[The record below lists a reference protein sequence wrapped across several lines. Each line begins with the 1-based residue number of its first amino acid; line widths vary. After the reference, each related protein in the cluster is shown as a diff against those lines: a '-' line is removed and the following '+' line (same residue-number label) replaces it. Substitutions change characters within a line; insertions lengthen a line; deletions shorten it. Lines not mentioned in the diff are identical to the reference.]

1 MDEDNNVTYAGKKV
15 LVTGAGGFIG
25 SHLTEQLV
33 REGADV
39 RVFIRYTS
47 NGSRGLLDLLP
58 KDVQDAIDI
67 HFGDLGDAEALR
79 SAMRGRDVV
88 FHLGALIA
96 IPYSYI
102 NPVDVFRVNVTATQ
116 NVLSCARDLGTDRV
130 VHTSTSEVYGTALY
144 APIDEKHPIQAQSP
158 YSASK
163 IAADAMVKSYHLSF
177 DLPVATLRPFNTY
190 GPRQSGRAVIPT
202 IIGQA
207 LFSDRIELGS
217 LTPTRD
223 LTFVSDTVAGFLAVG
238 HHEAAIGRVTNVGHG
253 REISIGDLAQKIV
266 GLVGR
271 DVPITTSDTRIRP
284 EKSEVFRLIC
294 DATWAR
300 ETLGWSESFSLDQ
313 GLNEVIAFIRD
324 HPNWVNISKYEV

>member
-1 MDEDNNVTYAGKKV
+1 MNGKKV

-39 RVFIRYTS
+39 RAFVRYTS
-47 NGSRGLLDLLP
+47 TGRPGLLDMLP
-58 KDVQDAIDI
+58 NDIRSQIDI
-67 HFGDLGDAEALR
+67 HMGDLGDAEALR
-79 SAMRGRDVV
+79 RAMTGRDIV

-102 NPVDVFRVNVTATQ
+102 NPTDVFRVNVTATQ
-116 NVLSCARDLGTDRV
+116 NILNIARDLGTDRV
-130 VHTSTSEVYGTALY
+130 VHTSTSEVYGTAVY

-177 DLPVATLRPFNTY
+177 DLPVATLRPFNTF

-207 LFSDRIELGS
+207 LFSDKIELGS
-217 LTPTRD
+217 LTPKRD
-223 LTFVSDTVAGFLAVG
+223 LTYVADTVAGFIAVAS
-238 HHEAAIGRVTNVGHG
+238 HDAAIGRVTNVGTG
-253 REISIGDLAQKIV
+253 REISIGELAEMVNKIV
-266 GLVGR
+266 GR
-271 DVPITTSDTRIRP
+271 DLPIVSKEERVRP
-284 EKSEVFRLIC
+284 EKSEVFRLLC
-294 DATWAR
+294 NADWAR
-300 ETLGWSESFSLDQ
+300 ENLAWNDATTLEQ
-313 GLNEVIAFIRD
+313 GLSHVIDFIRD
-324 HPNWVNISKYEV
+324 NPNWTDISRYEV

>member
-1 MDEDNNVTYAGKKV
+1 MNGKKV

-39 RVFIRYTS
+39 RAFVRYTS
-47 NGSRGLLDLLP
+47 TGRPGLLDMLP
-58 KDVQDAIDI
+58 NDIRSQIDI
-67 HFGDLGDAEALR
+67 HMGDLGDAEALR
-79 SAMRGRDVV
+79 RAMTGRDIV

-102 NPVDVFRVNVTATQ
+102 NPTDVFRVNVTATQ
-116 NVLSCARDLGTDRV
+116 NILNIARDLGTDRV
-130 VHTSTSEVYGTALY
+130 VHTSTSEVYGTAVY

-177 DLPVATLRPFNTY
+177 DLPVATLRPFNTF

-207 LFSDRIELGS
+207 LFSDKIELGS
-217 LTPTRD
+217 LTPKRD
-223 LTFVSDTVAGFLAVG
+223 LTYVADTVAGFIAVAS
-238 HHEAAIGRVTNVGHG
+238 HDAAIGRVTNVGTG
-253 REISIGDLAQKIV
+253 REISIGELAKMVNKIV
-266 GLVGR
+266 GR
-271 DVPITTSDTRIRP
+271 DLPIVSKEERVRP
-284 EKSEVFRLIC
+284 EKSEVFRLLC
-294 DATWAR
+294 NADWAR
-300 ETLGWSESFSLDQ
+300 ENLAWNDATTLEQ
-313 GLNEVIAFIRD
+313 GLSHVIDFIRD
-324 HPNWVNISKYEV
+324 NPNWTDISRYEV

>member
-1 MDEDNNVTYAGKKV
+1 MNGKKV

-39 RVFIRYTS
+39 RAFVRYTS
-47 NGSRGLLDLLP
+47 TGRPGLLDILP
-58 KDVQDAIDI
+58 NDIRSQIDI
-67 HFGDLGDAEALR
+67 HMGDLGDAEALR
-79 SAMRGRDVV
+79 RAMTGRDIV

-102 NPVDVFRVNVTATQ
+102 NPTDVFRVNVTATQ
-116 NVLSCARDLGTDRV
+116 NILNIARDLGTDRV
-130 VHTSTSEVYGTALY
+130 VHTSTSEVYGTAVY

-177 DLPVATLRPFNTY
+177 DLPVATLRPFNTF

-207 LFSDRIELGS
+207 LFSDKIELGS
-217 LTPTRD
+217 LTPKRD
-223 LTFVSDTVAGFLAVG
+223 LTYVADTVAGFIAVAS
-238 HHEAAIGRVTNVGHG
+238 HDAAIGRVTNVGTG
-253 REISIGDLAQKIV
+253 REISIGELAEMVNKIV
-266 GLVGR
+266 GR
-271 DVPITTSDTRIRP
+271 DLPIVSKEERVRP
-284 EKSEVFRLIC
+284 EKSEVFRLLC
-294 DATWAR
+294 NADWAR
-300 ETLGWSESFSLDQ
+300 ENLAWNDATTLEQ
-313 GLNEVIAFIRD
+313 GLSHVIDFIRD
-324 HPNWVNISKYEV
+324 NPNWTDISRYEV